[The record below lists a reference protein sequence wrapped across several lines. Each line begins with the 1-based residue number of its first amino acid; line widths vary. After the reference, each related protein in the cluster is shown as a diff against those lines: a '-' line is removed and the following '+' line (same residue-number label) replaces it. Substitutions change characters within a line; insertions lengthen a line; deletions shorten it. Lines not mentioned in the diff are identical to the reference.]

1 MGLTQICG
9 AGGRG
14 TALAIAARIDGGKRQ
29 HPTHTHRFA
38 SSGPRCGLR
47 GCLGGWSVWVG
58 GWGVKRA
65 HGTHTAAAGA
75 HLRTAAFAWAGN
87 KGGGGPAA
95 RRGLPWIAGLA
106 SEEHAP
112 PASPHLWRVTPR
124 KPVPL
129 AADAPPRASP
139 ACGPPPSPCPSPAS
153 RALNRACSAAS
164 SCCCCWCGV
173 AAAVGAPPVGVAA
186 MSRRALALAL
196 SRRPPAPGV
205 TRGLGGRAPTP
216 QASKRGGEW
225 RWGAG
230 RAAVS
235 SSGCAWAHGGRRD
248 HRRVASAPCGGRRSS
263 SGSIETIKR
272 RGRAAAAGPRGRGR
286 G

>member
-87 KGGGGPAA
+87 KGGGGGRGAAWAALDRWAGQRGACAPRLASLVASHSEKASAARRRRPAA
-95 RRGLPWIAGLA
+95 RVARLR
-106 SEEHAP
+106 P
-112 PASPHLWRVTPR
+112 PALSLPIPR
-124 KPVPL
+124 LPSAEQGMQRSLELLLLLVRRGGGGGG
-129 AADAPPRASP
+129 AASRRGGHVAA
-139 ACGPPPSPCPSPAS
+139 CPSS
-153 RALNRACSAAS
+153 RALAQAPGTRRHE
-164 SCCCCWCGV
+164 GPRREGPDPPGQQTRRGM
-173 AAAVGAPPVGVAA
+173 AVGCGA
-186 MSRRALALAL
+186 
-196 SRRPPAPGV
+196 
-205 TRGLGGRAPTP
+205 
-216 QASKRGGEW
+216 RGGKLE
-225 RWGAG
+225 RVRMGAW
-230 RAAVS
+230 RAA
-235 SSGCAWAHGGRRD
+235 
-248 HRRVASAPCGGRRSS
+248 
-263 SGSIETIKR
+263 
-272 RGRAAAAGPRGRGR
+272 
-286 G
+286 